1 MIAWLATR
9 LAPWPHMTQV
19 PEGIADEG
27 RSCRSTKRQPCTEQM
42 LEVIGAEP
50 LRRYTASATREGY
63 MPQPG
68 YRPLNKSDNRDLA
81 FGHAAWSFVLK
92 RI

>member
-1 MIAWLATR
+1 MARHRAGAGAAHAPTSQKGLAK
-9 LAPWPHMTQV
+9 
-19 PEGIADEG
+19 GDG
-27 RSCRSTKRQPCTEQM
+27 SCRSTNGQPCTEQM
-42 LEVIGAEP
+42 HEVIGAEP

>member
-1 MIAWLATR
+1 
-9 LAPWPHMTQV
+9 
-19 PEGIADEG
+19 
-27 RSCRSTKRQPCTEQM
+27 M
-42 LEVIGAEP
+42 LEIIGAEP